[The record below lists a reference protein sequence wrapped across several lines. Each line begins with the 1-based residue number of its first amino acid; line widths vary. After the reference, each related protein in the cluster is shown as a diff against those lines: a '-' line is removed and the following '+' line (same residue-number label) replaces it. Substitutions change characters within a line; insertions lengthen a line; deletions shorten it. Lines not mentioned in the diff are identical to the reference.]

1 MRFAPHEDHDV
12 TKARTVLESSAVVP
26 ACRRARRSFVQR
38 GSAIGGRLVVCA
50 VFGLI
55 VVTIALADARQAELQ
70 RFEAVEPHM
79 GTLVRITVYATDEQS
94 ASDAFRAAFTRIRD
108 LDRILSDYKPDS
120 ELNTITRT
128 AIARA
133 VPISADLFT
142 VLQKSQEL
150 AGATGGAFDITQGPV
165 IRLWREAQKTGR
177 LPDPA
182 ALKEAA
188 GRSGHRKLHLDPA
201 RHTVRLDE
209 AGMALDVGA
218 IGKGYAAS
226 EAVEVLEGLG
236 IRSAL
241 VAISGDLAFSDAPP
255 GQRGWRIAMYSEDRD
270 PPALS
275 LSKGPAL
282 SLSKGPALSLSKGVP
297 RVLEL
302 ANAAVSTSGN
312 SEQHVDIGGRRYSHI
327 IDPSSRIG
335 LVEDLT
341 VTVVARHGLD
351 ADGLDTAVSVLGAER
366 GLRLIDAH
374 PDAAALIVER
384 TPERVEVH
392 LSRRFRE
399 LRDRQDG
406 DRP

>member
-1 MRFAPHEDHDV
+1 MRFAPHDGHDV
-12 TKARTVLESSAVVP
+12 TKARRVLETSTFVP
-26 ACRRARRSFVQR
+26 PCRGAFVQR
-38 GSAIGGRLVVCA
+38 GSAIGWRLVSV

-108 LDRILSDYKPDS
+108 LDRILSDYKSDS

-218 IGKGYAAS
+218 VGKGYAAS

-282 SLSKGPALSLSKGVP
+282 SLSKGVPESWNWPTPRSRRPATASSTWTSAAAATRTSSTRPHGPVLSK
-297 RVLEL
+297 
-302 ANAAVSTSGN
+302 TSP
-312 SEQHVDIGGRRYSHI
+312 S
-327 IDPSSRIG
+327 PSSP
-335 LVEDLT
+335 
-341 VTVVARHGLD
+341 VTASTP
-351 ADGLDTAVSVLGAER
+351 TAW
-366 GLRLIDAH
+366 
-374 PDAAALIVER
+374 
-384 TPERVEVH
+384 T
-392 LSRRFRE
+392 
-399 LRDRQDG
+399 
-406 DRP
+406 RPSASWVRSEASG

>member
-1 MRFAPHEDHDV
+1 
-12 TKARTVLESSAVVP
+12 L
-26 ACRRARRSFVQR
+26 R
-38 GSAIGGRLVVCA
+38 GNAIGGRLVSV

-55 VVTIALADARQAELQ
+55 VVTLALADARQAELQ

-275 LSKGPAL
+275 LSKG
-282 SLSKGPALSLSKGVP
+282 VR

-312 SEQHVDIGGRRYSHI
+312 SEQHADIGGRRYSHI
-327 IDPSSRIG
+327 IDPSSRTG

-374 PDAAALIVER
+374 PDAAALIIER
-384 TPERVEVH
+384 TTERVEVH

-399 LRDRQDG
+399 LRDRQRGQATGTGNG
-406 DRP
+406 DRQRGQAAGTGSGDRQRGQAVNGESGSLGPASKVLRTPR

>member
-1 MRFAPHEDHDV
+1 LRFAPHDGHGV
-12 TKARTVLESSAVVP
+12 TKARRVPETSSFVP
-26 ACRRARRSFVQR
+26 PCRGAFVQR
-38 GSAIGGRLVVCA
+38 GSAISWQLVSV

-133 VPISADLFT
+133 VPISGDLFT

-150 AGATGGAFDITQGPV
+150 AGATDGAFDITQGPV

-218 IGKGYAAS
+218 LGKGYAAS
-226 EAVEVLEGLG
+226 EAVEVLRGLG

-255 GQRGWRIAMYSEDRD
+255 GQRGWRIAMFSEDRD
-270 PPALS
+270 P
-275 LSKGPAL
+275 
-282 SLSKGPALSLSKGVP
+282 PALSLSKGVP

-302 ANAAVSTSGN
+302 ASAAVSTSGN

-327 IDPSSRIG
+327 IDPSSRTG

-384 TPERVEVH
+384 TTEGVRVH
-392 LSRRFRE
+392 RSTRFRD
-399 LRDRQDG
+399 LG
-406 DRP
+406 VRP